1 MIDLGINGIGK
12 TYFGDPVFT
21 NVSLEVKQGERI
33 GLLGDNGT
41 GKTTIFRMIYGE
53 EKQDFG
59 DIFIRNGIRVGY
71 LKQKPLVRNG
81 MHVEEVLYEAFSPI
95 IEMKKEMDNLLV
107 QMDTEPENIS
117 LVEKFGEKQEAFEN
131 SGGYE
136 IEEKMSKIIQGM
148 KLFDLLGQDFST
160 LSGGE
165 KMRVALSK
173 LLLEEPNILLLDEP
187 TNHLDI
193 ETTEWLENYLR
204 NYRGSVLII
213 SHDRYFLDRVI
224 TKIYELK
231 SGEAEVYHGNFSYY
245 LKEREIRYE
254 LKLKEY
260 EGNQRKVKQLET
272 AAKNMRDWANR
283 ADNEKMYK
291 RAKAMERRIERMDKI
306 EKPVKDENDMK
317 LDFKKEQSAG
327 KAIIQCENAE
337 VEIAGKELA
346 KNIYFKIVNGERI
359 GLIGANGCGK
369 TTFLKD
375 ILAHANSDLYDQQ
388 GKKIRINPSVK
399 IGYLEQDIRFS
410 LNEEELNNGSQD
422 SNMLEEGTVLELLRY
437 YHPMEEVK
445 LRRILSGYQFKNE
458 DVFKRVHT
466 LSGGEKVRLKL
477 CILILDH
484 VNFLILDEPTNH
496 IDIKTK
502 EVLEEGLEKFDGTI
516 LFISHDRYF
525 LNVLADRIFEMSE
538 GGIETYIGNYEYY
551 KTEKEKREAKKL
563 EGEGKNAKE
572 KKLENEKIGKGSDK
586 TTDEKKTKKRVNPWK
601 VKELEDELQGLEEH
615 IESLNEDL
623 NLCGSDYLKAEEV
636 SEMLKRKEKE
646 LEEVMVSY
654 FALIE

>member
-12 TYFGDPVFT
+12 TYFSDPVFT

-41 GKTTIFRMIYGE
+41 GKTTIFRMINGE

-59 DIFIRNGIRVGY
+59 DIFIRNGIGVGY
-71 LKQKPLVRNG
+71 LKQKPLVREQMN
-81 MHVEEVLYEAFSPI
+81 VEEVLYEAFESFI
-95 IEMKKEMDNLLV
+95 KIRKEMDALST
-107 QMDTEPENIS
+107 QMTKEPENIS
-117 LVEKFGEKQEAFEN
+117 LVEVFGQKQIAFE
-131 SGGYE
+131 SLGGYD
-136 IEEKMSKIIQGM
+136 IEEKMSKIVQGM
-148 KLFDLLGQDFST
+148 KLEGLLMQEFAT

-173 LLLEEPNILLLDEP
+173 LLLEEPDILLLDEP

-193 ETTEWLENYLR
+193 ETTEWLENYLKT
-204 NYRGSVLII
+204 YKGSVLII

-231 SGEAEVYHGNFSYY
+231 SGQAEVYHGNFSDY
-245 LKEREIRYE
+245 LHEREIRYE

-260 EGNQRKVKQLET
+260 EGNQRKIKQLEA

-291 RAKAMERRIERMDKI
+291 RAKAMEKRIERMDKI
-306 EKPVKDENDMK
+306 DKPIKDENNIK

-327 KAIIQCENAE
+327 KAILQCENAR

-346 KNIYFKIVNGERI
+346 TNINFKIVNGERI

-375 ILAHANSDLYDQQ
+375 ILRHAKSDLYDQQ
-388 GKKIRINPSVK
+388 GKQIRINPSVR
-399 IGYLEQDIRFS
+399 IGYLEQDIKFDLS
-410 LNEEELNNGSQD
+410 EEDIQNGLKD
-422 SNMLEEGTVLELLRY
+422 SNMLEEGTILDLLRY

-445 LRRILSGYQFKNE
+445 LRRILAGYEFKSE
-458 DVFKRVHT
+458 DVFKRVNT

-477 CILILDH
+477 CILILDK

-502 EVLEEGLEKFDGTI
+502 EVLEEGLDNFDGTI

-538 GGIETYIGNYEYY
+538 GGIEAYIGNYEYY
-551 KTEKEKREAKKL
+551 KAEKEKRISKKL
-563 EGEGKNAKE
+563 GNEGKNVKQE
-572 KKLENEKIGKGSDK
+572 KLVKVNNPITDGSK
-586 TTDEKKTKKRVNPWK
+586 ARKKVNPWK
-601 VKELEDELQGLEEH
+601 VKEIEENIQSLEER
-615 IESLNEDL
+615 IEDLNEEL
-623 NLCGSDYLKAEEV
+623 NLCGADYMKAEEV
-636 SEMLKRKEKE
+636 SAMLTTKENE
-646 LEEVMVSY
+646 LEEVMEEY
-654 FALIE
+654 FKLI